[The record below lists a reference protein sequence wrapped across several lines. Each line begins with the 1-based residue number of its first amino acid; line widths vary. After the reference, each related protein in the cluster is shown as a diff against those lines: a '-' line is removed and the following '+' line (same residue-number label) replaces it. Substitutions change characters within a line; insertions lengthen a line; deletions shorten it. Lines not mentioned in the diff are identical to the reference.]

1 MSQDNRIVWMGESAL
16 VSGWCKN
23 HLLSYFTVLAI
34 RLTRPSKM
42 EGFFFVWSSLRDF
55 NDVVHTL
62 MLTAMHVLSQMVYIC
77 PELQIWAI
85 NISIGRV

>member
-42 EGFFFVWSSLRDF
+42 EGFFVWSSLRDF
-55 NDVVHTL
+55 NDVADTL
-62 MLTAMHVLSQMVYIC
+62 VLMAMHVLS
-77 PELQIWAI
+77 
-85 NISIGRV
+85 